1 MVGLRGLI
9 YRPRQ
14 CRLAVILGFPV
25 FQKGSDY
32 PQSFNFPFQPRLFLF
47 FLSQYGVNILHLC
60 CPLQNVV
67 LIFRLTGFDN
77 TIE

>member
-1 MVGLRGLI
+1 
-9 YRPRQ
+9 
-14 CRLAVILGFPV
+14 
-25 FQKGSDY
+25 
-32 PQSFNFPFQPRLFLF
+32 
-47 FLSQYGVNILHLC
+47 LSQYGVNIFHLC